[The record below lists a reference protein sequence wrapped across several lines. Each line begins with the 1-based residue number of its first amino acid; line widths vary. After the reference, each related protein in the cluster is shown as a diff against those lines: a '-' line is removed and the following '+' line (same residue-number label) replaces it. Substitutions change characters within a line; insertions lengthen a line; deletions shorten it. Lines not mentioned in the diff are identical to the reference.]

1 MDHNWNLVY
10 EDGDM
15 KVSQMLVLL
24 NYWLRLELILC
35 LALSHTETLIW
46 RVCNMWFFY
55 WQRYT
60 GEIMKKEVLYWILW
74 RLPILCRYIEDDVS
88 NVPNFFLVV
97 SITSHWI
104 SFYRFHTSLGKL
116 WISTIWL
123 YRLGKLWGLSVSYE
137 MSWETT
143 ENNFSE
149 NNKARN
155 TMVVSSLYSLKRTK
169 FMTEDQ
175 ENP

>member
-74 RLPILCRYIEDDVS
+74 RLPISCRYVEDDVS

-104 SFYRFHTSLGKL
+104 SFYRFHTKSWKVVDFYNMIIQARKVVRLECQLWNVLGNSRK
-116 WISTIWL
+116 
-123 YRLGKLWGLSVSYE
+123 
-137 MSWETT
+137 
-143 ENNFSE
+143 
-149 NNKARN
+149 
-155 TMVVSSLYSLKRTK
+155 
-169 FMTEDQ
+169 
-175 ENP
+175 